1 MHYHGY
7 IWNQSHRSNWIQL
20 NIAFAGCTFPFLTP
34 LEAGGGPPHHI
45 NCGSPKNAQRKSC
58 HFFVTFPKYK
68 NGVLETTFCSPQIK
82 TPAFNR
88 VNWIVLLSYC
98 FPTWTLTRQ
107 KYKKSFSIGSY
118 ANSASST
125 FYIDHLIFLG
135 LEIIYKI
142 RRKRWFE
149 TGSVATQDNLTRQ
162 GRVIFCD
169 LDILHVLHIF
179 FDFKSN
185 ELILIIWSYIAN
197 LTSNMHFPLVLT
209 WKSC

>member
-1 MHYHGY
+1 MKGRFKVD
-7 IWNQSHRSNWIQL
+7 QSIL
-20 NIAFAGCTFPFLTP
+20 IGFLTMS
-34 LEAGGGPPHHI
+34 LEF
-45 NCGSPKNAQRKSC
+45 SSRWKSC
-58 HFFVTFPKYK
+58 IIMVIFETRVTVLIGFNWTSLLLDAHF
-68 NGVLETTFCSPQIK
+68 LL
-82 TPAFNR
+82 
-88 VNWIVLLSYC
+88 NWIVLLSYC
-98 FPTWTLTRQ
+98 LPHMYIDETKIQ
-107 KYKKSFSIGSY
+107 KNPFSIGSY

-149 TGSVATQDNLTRQ
+149 MGSVATQDNLTRQ

>member
-1 MHYHGY
+1 MLKEKVA
-7 IWNQSHRSNWIQL
+7 IFLWLFL
-20 NIAFAGCTFPFLTP
+20 NIRMECWRLLFAVPRLR
-34 LEAGGGPPHHI
+34 PPHSI
-45 NCGSPKNAQRKSC
+45 GLIGLYYFATAS
-58 HFFVTFPKYK
+58 F
-68 NGVLETTFCSPQIK
+68 
-82 TPAFNR
+82 
-88 VNWIVLLSYC
+88 
-98 FPTWTLTRQ
+98 TWTLTRQ